1 VGDDVLLAGYRDR
14 RAADPA
20 AGGAGSATVTA
31 LWAPAGDARPGEAF
45 GAWPHGRGELVP
57 NPLLAPTARGDGT
70 TRVALR
76 FPTDAFEREH
86 GALREYTPA
95 TAEVPDAV
103 VEAARA
109 GERTSAVE
117 ALVDGFVL
125 VGVPP
130 GYVRDPWAGF
140 GPGA

>member
-1 VGDDVLLAGYRDR
+1 
-14 RAADPA
+14 
-20 AGGAGSATVTA
+20 
-31 LWAPAGDARPGEAF
+31 
-45 GAWPHGRGELVP
+45 
-57 NPLLAPTARGDGT
+57 
-70 TRVALR
+70 VALR

-86 GALREYTPA
+86 GALRDYTPA
-95 TAEVPDAV
+95 TAEVPDAA

-109 GERTSAVE
+109 GERTPAVD
-117 ALVDGFVL
+117 ALVDDVVL